1 MPRLLWALT
10 SSPPTHSEIILYVQ
24 GSRKAALSPRGYYA
38 LLIIL
43 VFLLGLAVGSFL
55 NVCIYR
61 LPAGESV
68 VSPRSHCRACGA
80 ILGSP
85 DLVPVVSYLLLRG
98 RCRWCGAP
106 FSARYALVELATG
119 ALFAW
124 CLFAVGPQPAL
135 LRALVLA
142 SFLVVVAVIDYDHQL
157 ILDKVVA
164 WLAGAGAVISL
175 ALVPSLA
182 AVPSL
187 LLDMLLGGLLG
198 GGVML
203 AIAVVTRGG
212 MGGGDIKF
220 FAALGL
226 WFGWQLTLLALFL
239 SFVIGGVG
247 GAVLLL
253 FRLRGRKDFIPFGP
267 FIAAGAFVTLL
278 YGPSLVDW
286 YVRHMLAR

>member
-1 MPRLLWALT
+1 M
-10 SSPPTHSEIILYVQ
+10 LYVQ
-24 GSRKAALSPRGYYA
+24 GSRKAALLPRGYCA

-43 VFLLGLAVGSFL
+43 VFVLGLAVGSFL

-80 ILGSP
+80 ILGP
-85 DLVPVVSYLLLRG
+85 LDLIPVVSYLLLRG
-98 RCRWCGAP
+98 SCRRCGAP

-267 FIAAGAFVTLL
+267 FIAAGVFVTLL